1 MSSSVD
7 SRLSAAL
14 AEQEATAETKS
25 QFAAALLES
34 ANRHSESLSRRLYSM
49 VIIAAVW
56 AMVSLGSIE
65 VKDMAGVTFKN
76 VLVVDLLALPVSAF
90 FYYQA
95 MLSVAFIALTENAR
109 RAYFRKTWPELGANS
124 LDELLASCNPIS
136 EENSI
141 ANLEIDSRS
150 LRWLADAWVGFVG
163 FLIIIGPG
171 VFFAWAI
178 GEILG
183 RQPGGTHAA
192 TTSAVMTGLF
202 AARGFLAAL
211 QGFRVE

>member
-14 AEQEATAETKS
+14 AKKEATADSKS
-25 QFAAALLES
+25 QFAGALLES

-56 AMVSLGSIE
+56 AMVSVGSIE
-65 VKDMAGVTFKN
+65 VKDVSGVTFKN
-76 VLVVDLLALPVSAF
+76 VLVVELLALPVSAF

-109 RAYFRKTWPELGANS
+109 RAYFRQTWPELEAKS
-124 LDELLASCNPIS
+124 LDELLAPCNLIS

-141 ANLEIDSRS
+141 ANLEIDNTILRGLAS
-150 LRWLADAWVGFVG
+150 LWVGFVG
-163 FLIIIGPG
+163 LLIIIGPG
-171 VFFAWAI
+171 VFFWWAI
-178 GEILG
+178 SSILG
-183 RQPGGTHAA
+183 RQPGGTYAA
-192 TTSAVMTGLF
+192 TTSAVVTGLF
-202 AARGFLAAL
+202 AIRGFLAAI
-211 QGFRVE
+211 QAFRVE